1 MSDLTLQ
8 TRLLLALGAIN
19 ASMAVAVSAAAAHL
33 PAAQAMP
40 MLATAAT
47 IQLVH
52 GLGLVLIGTLA
63 LVLPRPHWM
72 LRAGWLMAI
81 GIALFSLNLYLR
93 GFLDVQ
99 VFRALVP
106 WGGTCLIASWLLLAV
121 AVLVYRS
128 ERAR

>member
-1 MSDLTLQ
+1 MSALNLQ
-8 TRLLLALGAIN
+8 TRLLLALGAFN
-19 ASMAVAVSAAAAHL
+19 AAMAVAVSAAAAHL

-47 IQLVH
+47 MQLVH

-72 LRAGWLMAI
+72 LRAGWLMAT

-121 AVLVYRS
+121 AVLSCRS